1 MSRRGWLLFV
11 SLCLI
16 WGIPYLL
23 VRVALRQL
31 EPETLI
37 CIRSLIAAG
46 LLLPFALRQGGL
58 RRVLARWP
66 WLLLFTI
73 LEMALPWLFIAH
85 AEQRISSSLTGLLV
99 GAMPLIG
106 VAVYRWMGERYRFDA
121 RHVSG
126 LALGFAGVA
135 ALVGVNAGSS
145 ELIGIVEMLGVALC
159 WAVSPVVVVKRLP
172 GLSGLGLTAAAVLLN
187 GCIFLPLAMRHLPSP
202 GSLSAQTW
210 LAVLGLGVVCTAVG
224 FLVYIALIRE
234 AGPSRTAVVA
244 YVNPLVAVVLG
255 VLVLGEPLTLGIMVG
270 MPLILVGSFLAT
282 APALGR
288 RAKGKS
294 RSLHREAAEGE

>member
-1 MSRRGWLLFV
+1 VSRRGWLLFV

-66 WLLLFTI
+66 WL
-73 LEMALPWLFIAH
+73 
-85 AEQRISSSLTGLLV
+85 LTGLLV